1 MWLHR
6 RGRGGSKTERFPQ
19 ERCNGQVSEQVEGRP
34 LAESLLI
41 ESARKGDQ
49 AAYGELVRAHQ
60 DIARRVAYLVLRRHN
75 DVDDVVQV
83 AFVKAFQA
91 LNRFR
96 RGSDFRPWIL
106 RIVRNEALNQARS
119 RGRRDRLALKV
130 ASASGGAA
138 PSPEA
143 MVTAAERR
151 DELMTAV
158 EALPR
163 GLRDVVEC
171 RFLLE
176 LSEATTASLL
186 QIPAGTV
193 KSRTSRAMDRLR
205 ASLAGIE
212 L

>member
-1 MWLHR
+1 MR
-6 RGRGGSKTERFPQ
+6 FQTERFPK

-49 AAYGELVRAHQ
+49 GAYAELVRAHQ
-60 DIARRVAYLVLRRHN
+60 DTARRVAYLVLRRHN

-96 RGSDFRPWIL
+96 PGSDFRPWIL

-119 RGRRDRLALKV
+119 SGRRDRLAFKV
-130 ASASGGAA
+130 ANASGGAA

-143 MVTAAERR
+143 MVTEAERR
-151 DELMTAV
+151 EELMTAV
-158 EALPR
+158 EGLPR
-163 GLRDVVEC
+163 SLRDVIEC
-171 RFLLE
+171 RFLLG
-176 LSEATTASLL
+176 LSEATTANLL
-186 QIPAGTV
+186 KIPAGTV

-205 ASLAGIE
+205 ASLAEID

>member
-1 MWLHR
+1 MWFQ
-6 RGRGGSKTERFPQ
+6 TERSIS

-41 ESARKGDQ
+41 ESAQKGDQ

-75 DVDDVVQV
+75 DVDDVVQM
-83 AFVKAFQA
+83 AFVKAFRA

-96 RGSDFRPWIL
+96 SGSDFRPWIL

-119 RGRRDRLALKV
+119 SGRRDRLALKV

-143 MVTAAERR
+143 MVVEAERR
-151 DELMTAV
+151 EELLTAL
-158 EALPR
+158 EKLPKS
-163 GLRDVVEC
+163 LREVVEC
-171 RFLLE
+171 RFLLG
-176 LSEATTASLL
+176 LSEAATARLL
-186 QIPAGTV
+186 RIPAGTV
-193 KSRTSRAMDRLR
+193 KSRTSRAMERLR
-205 ASLAGIE
+205 VSLAGIDI
-212 L
+212 

>member
-1 MWLHR
+1 M
-6 RGRGGSKTERFPQ
+6 
-19 ERCNGQVSEQVEGRP
+19 EGRP

-41 ESARKGDQ
+41 ESAKKGDE

-75 DVDDVVQV
+75 DVDDVVQM
-83 AFVKAFQA
+83 AFVKAFRA

-96 RGSDFRPWIL
+96 SGSDFRPWIL

-119 RGRRDRLALKV
+119 SGRRDRLALKV

-143 MVTAAERR
+143 MVVEAERR
-151 DELMTAV
+151 EELLTAL
-158 EALPR
+158 EELPKS
-163 GLRDVVEC
+163 LRDVVEC
-171 RFLLE
+171 RFLLG
-176 LSEATTASLL
+176 LSEATTAGLL
-186 QIPAGTV
+186 QIPTGTV

-205 ASLAGIE
+205 NSLAGID

>member
-1 MWLHR
+1 MR
-6 RGRGGSKTERFPQ
+6 FQTERFPT

-41 ESARKGDQ
+41 ESARKGDHG
-49 AAYGELVRAHQ
+49 AYAELVRAHQ

-96 RGSDFRPWIL
+96 PGSDFSPWIL

-119 RGRRDRLALKV
+119 SSRRDRLALKV
-130 ASASGGAA
+130 ANASGGAA

-143 MVTAAERR
+143 MVTEAERR
-151 DELMTAV
+151 EELMTAV
-158 EALPR
+158 EGLPR
-163 GLRDVVEC
+163 SLRDVVEC
-171 RFLLE
+171 RFLLG

-186 QIPAGTV
+186 RIPAGTV

-205 ASLAGIE
+205 ASLAEID

>member
-1 MWLHR
+1 
-6 RGRGGSKTERFPQ
+6 
-19 ERCNGQVSEQVEGRP
+19 VSEQVEGRP

-119 RGRRDRLALKV
+119 SGRRDRLALKV

-143 MVTAAERR
+143 MVTEAERR

-171 RFLLE
+171 RFLLG
-176 LSEATTASLL
+176 LSEAATARLL

>member
-1 MWLHR
+1 M
-6 RGRGGSKTERFPQ
+6 
-19 ERCNGQVSEQVEGRP
+19 SEQVEGRP

-41 ESARKGDQ
+41 ESAQKGDR

-75 DVDDVVQV
+75 EVDDVVQV
-83 AFVKAFQA
+83 SFVKAFHA

-96 RGSDFRPWIL
+96 SGSDFRPWIL

-119 RGRRDRLALKV
+119 TGRRDRLALKV
-130 ASASGGAA
+130 ANASGGAA

-143 MVTAAERR
+143 MVVEAERR
-151 DELMTAV
+151 EELLTAV

-163 GLRDVVEC
+163 NLREVVEC
-171 RFLLE
+171 RFLLG
-176 LSEATTASLL
+176 LSEATTADLL
-186 QIPAGTV
+186 RIPTGTV
-193 KSRTSRAMDRLR
+193 KSRTSRAMNRLR
-205 ASLAGIE
+205 TSLAGVE

>member
-1 MWLHR
+1 M
-6 RGRGGSKTERFPQ
+6 
-19 ERCNGQVSEQVEGRP
+19 SEQVEGRP

-41 ESARKGDQ
+41 ESAKKGDQ

-75 DVDDVVQV
+75 EVDDVVQD
-83 AFVKAFQA
+83 AFVKAFRA

-96 RGSDFRPWIL
+96 PGSNFRPWIL
-106 RIVRNEALNQARS
+106 RIVRNEALNQTRS
-119 RGRRDRLALKV
+119 SGRRDRLALKV

-143 MVTAAERR
+143 MVVEAERR
-151 DELMTAV
+151 EELLR
-158 EALPR
+158 ALDDLPNS
-163 GLRDVVEC
+163 LREVVEC
-171 RFLLE
+171 RFLLG
-176 LSEATTASLL
+176 LSAAATASVLR
-186 QIPAGTV
+186 IPPGTV

-205 ASLAGIE
+205 ASLAGVE